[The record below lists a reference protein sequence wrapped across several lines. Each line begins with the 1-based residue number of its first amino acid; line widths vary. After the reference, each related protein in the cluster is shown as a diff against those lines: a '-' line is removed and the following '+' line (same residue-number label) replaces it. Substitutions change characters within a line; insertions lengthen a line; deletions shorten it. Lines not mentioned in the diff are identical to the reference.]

1 MSESTSAPAAPAAPA
16 IPAAAQPATPA
27 PASND
32 ANVVSAPPPASQS
45 PISVSEAGR
54 MLAAKRRQDAAQGQ
68 QPATRPPAA
77 QGQTAP
83 PAAPTAPAEAK
94 PAADS
99 PKDSYDTI
107 AKALGLDQGVQ
118 PADGAAPAAEP
129 GVAGIEIDGQRL
141 TVQQIKTALG
151 QAQDYT
157 RKTQE
162 LAAQRQQ
169 LQAQAE
175 ALAQVLPHIQPELQ
189 KLGQQLQGVTPPDP
203 ALVDT
208 DPQGYLRQFAAYQQA
223 AAEQQRL
230 GQLSQLQQE
239 AYQRAMTQQVEAGNK
254 VLAEKYEF
262 WRDDAARAAVQRDIA
277 SWALSKGGYNR
288 QELQGLSDPRHV
300 ENMMKAM
307 MFDRWVEGAKT
318 AAPRQPQTA
327 RIRGA
332 APPPAP
338 AAAVADAEA
347 AFNAA
352 PNARNAAV
360 LLSAQRRAAA
370 NGSGRY

>member
-1 MSESTSAPAAPAAPA
+1 
-16 IPAAAQPATPA
+16 
-27 PASND
+27 
-32 ANVVSAPPPASQS
+32 
-45 PISVSEAGR
+45 

-68 QPATRPPAA
+68 QPAGRPAQA

-94 PAADS
+94 AADG

-107 AKALGLDQGVQ
+107 AKALGLDQGAQ
-118 PADGAAPAAEP
+118 PAADGAAPAAEP

-151 QAQDYT
+151 QAADYT

-203 ALVDT
+203 ALIDT

-239 AYQRAMTQQVEAGNK
+239 AYQRAMAQQVEAGNK

-277 SWALSKGGYNR
+277 SWALSRGGYNR

-307 MFDRWVEGAKT
+307 MFDRMVEGAKT
-318 AAPRQPQTA
+318 SAPQGRVGAPV
-327 RIRGA
+327 RGA

-347 AFNAA
+347 AFAAA

-360 LLSAQRRAAA
+360 LLNAQRRAAA
-370 NGSGRY
+370 NGSGGRY